1 LEHLARPCESE
12 CSGSASFPYASD
24 ARQASLDASADAGFI
39 ELARVVNGEVLQ
51 SKVTP
56 KFVRLDELNEI
67 LARRTYDEA
76 GDFIVS
82 PFAPV
87 LQKNTNAN
95 SEDTFVLS
103 LGPGTAFVRGYE
115 IETTEPIKK
124 VVRKGR
130 TTNSANNRTI
140 PTTIGNFVYVV
151 RPAASLPQTVFANTF
166 LVDLHCVNVATINTS
181 SAAVYNQSRIGQAK
195 VRMIE
200 TFSVPANTSL
210 QANNTI
216 YRLHFYDVAFDTL
229 TGNVTTGVAN
239 GTAITLTIPT
249 GNGLP
254 AGALT
259 NVNDAI
265 RRCHH
270 RAQRYSVTC
279 HGHVHCQQLQR
290 RERDCGIRH
299 ACVSFFQL
307 FRTRTRRIVCS
318 SSRKIS
324 MRLRFVTRP

>member
-1 LEHLARPCESE
+1 VLNPFSDKPSFRVGLNVEEQILDELDDVV
-12 CSGSASFPYASD
+12 GASLLDPANQNAPGAHRFRIRLTLD
-24 ARQASLDASADAGFI
+24 KRTLDASADAGFI

-56 KFVRLDELNEI
+56 KFVRLDELNDI

-103 LGPGTAFVRGYE
+103 LGPGKAFVRGYE

-151 RPAASLPQTVFANTF
+151 RPAASLPQT
-166 LVDLHCVNVATINTS
+166 
-181 SAAVYNQSRIGQAK
+181 
-195 VRMIE
+195 
-200 TFSVPANTSL
+200 
-210 QANNTI
+210 
-216 YRLHFYDVAFDTL
+216 
-229 TGNVTTGVAN
+229 
-239 GTAITLTIPT
+239 
-249 GNGLP
+249 
-254 AGALT
+254 
-259 NVNDAI
+259 AI
-265 RRCHH
+265 REHVPSGLALRQRCDHQHVVCGSVQPVTH
-270 RAQRYSVTC
+270 RTSQSP
-279 HGHVHCQQLQR
+279 H
-290 RERDCGIRH
+290 D
-299 ACVSFFQL
+299 
-307 FRTRTRRIVCS
+307 
-318 SSRKIS
+318 
-324 MRLRFVTRP
+324 